1 MLFFTFYIFSL
12 LLSYT
17 DCKRFIV
24 PNIIIGTMFLMVLFF
39 GIIEQKIYLSN
50 LIVALLVL
58 LLFMGLFLYNRNI
71 TVGGGDIKYLL
82 VTAFYLKFTLFPVFL
97 IITGL
102 LQTAAILY
110 TQNVRKRR
118 FVPMLPI
125 MFSSVII
132 TDILI
137 VLGIIK

>member
-1 MLFFTFYIFSL
+1 
-12 LLSYT
+12 
-17 DCKRFIV
+17 
-24 PNIIIGTMFLMVLFF
+24 MVLFF